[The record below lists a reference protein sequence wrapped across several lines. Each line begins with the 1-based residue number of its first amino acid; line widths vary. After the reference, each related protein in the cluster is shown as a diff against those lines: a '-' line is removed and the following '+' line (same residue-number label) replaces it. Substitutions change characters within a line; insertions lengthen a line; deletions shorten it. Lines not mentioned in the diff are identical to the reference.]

1 MSTMQTLEQ
10 VQARREKILAGDPVR
25 AEKQVKD
32 GKLNARE
39 RIAKLLDIGSFVELD
54 SLVAKDGC
62 AEGVITGFGT
72 VDARPVYVFSQDF
85 TVMGGSMSTG
95 AGKKIVKV
103 LDLARKTGAPV
114 VAMCDSAGA
123 RINEGAAALEAY
135 AEVFVRLA
143 RMSGVV
149 PTIAMVLGPC
159 VGGAAIMSQLMDCTF
174 MVKGIGQLM
183 SSGPQVVA
191 AVHEKDWTPQQIGGA
206 EVVSA
211 QGGAQVIADTEEMC
225 FAKAKKLLSMLPS
238 NNLEDAPSDL
248 CADLNREIS
257 VAGDTKA
264 ILSALADDGEFFEFT
279 PDYGHALT
287 GWMKLGGHTVAV
299 VATTGGE
306 LCADAARKMA
316 RFIRFADCYN
326 VPIVTLIDTEG
337 FKVVHPQEQV
347 NMLRAAGQLLYAYA
361 EATTAKVSIVTGKAI
376 GAAYIAL
383 GGKTNADASYAWP
396 GAIIAPLTPE
406 AAVQVLYKK
415 EIAASKGDAVAAR
428 AEFADTYAA
437 EVADGIRAAEA
448 GLIDDVID
456 PKDSRKVLI
465 AALEMLFS
473 KRDANPPKKHGN
485 LPL

>member
-1 MSTMQTLEQ
+1 MSTIQTLEQ
-10 VQARREKILAGDPVR
+10 VQARKEKILAGDPVR
-25 AEKQVKD
+25 AAKQLKD

-39 RIAKLLDIGSFVELD
+39 RIAKLLDVGSFVELD
-54 SLVAKDGC
+54 SLVAKDGSP
-62 AEGVITGFGT
+62 EGVITGFGT
-72 VDARPVYVFSQDF
+72 VEDRPVYVFSQDF
-85 TVMGGSMSTG
+85 TVMGGSMS
-95 AGKKIVKV
+95 ACASKKIVKV

-123 RINEGAAALEAY
+123 RISEGAEALEAY
-135 AEVFVRLA
+135 AEIFVRLA

-149 PTIAMVLGPC
+149 PMMAMILGPC
-159 VGGAAIMSQLMDCTF
+159 VGGAAMMSQLMDITF

-191 AVHEKDWTPQQIGGA
+191 AVHQKEWTPQQIGGT

-211 QGGAQVIADTEEMC
+211 QGGAQVIADTEELC
-225 FAKAKKLLSMLPS
+225 FTKARKLLSMLPS
-238 NNLEDAPSDL
+238 NNLEDAPSDV
-248 CADLNREIS
+248 CTDLNREIS
-257 VAGDTKA
+257 VTADTRA
-264 ILSALADDGEFFEFT
+264 ILSALADDGEFFEFS
-279 PDYGHALT
+279 PNYSHALT
-287 GWMKLGGHTVAV
+287 GWIKLGGHTVALI
-299 VATTGGE
+299 ATNGGD

-347 NMLRAAGQLLYAYA
+347 NMLRSAGQLLYAYA
-361 EATTAKVSIVTGKAI
+361 EATTVKLSIVTGKAI

-396 GAIIAPLTPE
+396 GAVIAPLTPE

-415 EIAASKGDAVAAR
+415 EIAASKGDAIAAR
-428 AEFADTYAA
+428 DEFAKKYAA
-437 EVADGIRAAEA
+437 EVADGICAAEA

-465 AALEMLFS
+465 ASLEMLFA